1 MPFKKFRLK
10 KRSKAN
16 PPYSV
21 FNGPNQCS
29 LKDNQRCPVQKEPLD
44 ALINSP
50 YYHGGIQP
58 GDYRYCHGLCR
69 GLIDGQTSVPTE
81 AGDGRHRRCIAAI
94 LRSRGVGLSD
104 HAV

>member
-1 MPFKKFRLK
+1 MLFKKFRLK

-29 LKDNQRCPVQKEPLD
+29 LIDNHYCPVLEEPLD
-44 ALINSP
+44 ALRFSP
-50 YYHGGIQP
+50 HYHGGIKP
-58 GDYRYCHGLCR
+58 GDKRYCHGLCR
-69 GLIDGQTSVPTE
+69 GLIDGQTSVPKE

-94 LRSRGVGLSD
+94 LRSRGVELSD